1 MTSTRNWTM
10 SSPSEVLRLTIS
22 ARSSFRRELPGARE
36 GARPL
41 AEGEMACLTACGT
54 WSPSFSSWRVA
65 SRRCQYVAPSIL
77 PSIISIKKSTMSSPS
92 LVFSRTI
99 SAMGLGPVLAWV
111 SHICSNLMRVGGRC
125 QRGMAGGLRVTRW
138 RFPAVVGCSAPPP
151 GPPWVPVVPGM
162 TREGGVSPGGVRG
175 GCSGV
180 ALPLPW
186 IPASAGTTKRRR
198 TPAPC
203 HHTVAPHSDAGPM
216 GNGRGAL
223 RRRTGSTWVCAPQLP
238 PHHGYRFSP
247 VRRRRE
253 SEGTHSTTDGRID
266 AVPNYPVTAEG
277 SQVTRPDWV

>member
-1 MTSTRNWTM
+1 MTR
-10 SSPSEVLRLTIS
+10 S
-22 ARSSFRRELPGARE
+22 ASSSFRRGLPGARE

-77 PSIISIKKSTMSSPS
+77 PSIISIKKSTMSWPS

-138 RFPAVVGCSAPPP
+138 RFPAVVGCSGASVAPPR

-162 TREGGVSPGGVRG
+162 TREGGVSPGGSAWWVFGCGPSTPLDTGLRRYDEEAENTGPVPPHRRPALRCGAHGEWARG
-175 GCSGV
+175 PSTTDRVDLGV
-180 ALPLPW
+180 CAPIATPPW
-186 IPASAGTTKRRR
+186 VPVFTGTTKKGVGGNPFDNGWAHRRR
-198 TPAPC
+198 AKLPR
-203 HHTVAPHSDAGPM
+203 H
-216 GNGRGAL
+216 
-223 RRRTGSTWVCAPQLP
+223 RRRISG
-238 PHHGYRFSP
+238 H
-247 VRRRRE
+247 
-253 SEGTHSTTDGRID
+253 
-266 AVPNYPVTAEG
+266 TAG
-277 SQVTRPDWV
+277 LGLG